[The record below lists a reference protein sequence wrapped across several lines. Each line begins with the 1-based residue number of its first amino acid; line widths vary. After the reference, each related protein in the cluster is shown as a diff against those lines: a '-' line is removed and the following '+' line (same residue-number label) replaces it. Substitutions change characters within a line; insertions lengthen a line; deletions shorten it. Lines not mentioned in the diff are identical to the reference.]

1 MYFEDVIN
9 PTTKAEK
16 RNSQLPPKCYTTPK
30 KLKLTD
36 ASLNCVS
43 SSQENLST
51 INGYI
56 YILTFHIH

>member
-9 PTTKAEK
+9 PTSKSEK
-16 RNSQLPPKCYTTPK
+16 RNSPIPPKCFTTPK

-51 INGYI
+51 ISGYI
-56 YILTFHIH
+56 FSYAFHFH